1 MHDTQTRSRF
11 SIRIRVTDE
20 PCDKWP
26 IGIELAVK
34 KRQSSYPF
42 ENPDDF
48 DYSRTLFHRL
58 RTWLDSRRVSARRKS
73 RTETVSLSPL
83 SPAAFR
89 PLASGD
95 VPLLFLA
102 HNDLKFIRS
111 LLAHYRALGVTR
123 FICVDDQ
130 SGDGTREL
138 LCAQPDVDVW
148 TSPVRYG
155 EAKRGKLWREALFAR
170 YGKNRWYLNID
181 ADEYLIYDRCFEKP
195 LPDLIARLESLGLR
209 RFAAPMIDMYPGGS
223 VSAFAFDGSTD
234 AMPWDVAD
242 CIDGNG
248 YVLEKT
254 KRFLSLAGGPRRRK
268 FTAEAEMMKYP
279 LMYWDDECSF
289 GISIHQPL
297 PFDRNFS
304 AISGVL
310 LHFKFFADYH
320 EKTRAAVEDKQY
332 FGGAR
337 EYQRILDTVEA
348 SGDLDFVYDET
359 LKYASPEQL
368 VERGF
373 MRSIWPSN
381 PRAET

>member
-1 MHDTQTRSRF
+1 LAPSGT
-11 SIRIRVTDE
+11 
-20 PCDKWP
+20 
-26 IGIELAVK
+26 ELAVN
-34 KRQSSYPF
+34 KRQSPYPF
-42 ENPDDF
+42 ENNGAF
-48 DYSRTLFHRL
+48 DYSRSLFHRFQ
-58 RTWLDSRRVSARRKS
+58 TWIDSRRVAARRKS
-73 RTETVSLSPL
+73 KTETVPLAPL
-83 SPAAFR
+83 SPATFR

-95 VPLLFLA
+95 IPLLFLA

-130 SGDGTREL
+130 SDDGTREL

-148 TSPVRYG
+148 TSSVRYG
-155 EAKRGKLWREALFAR
+155 EARRGKLWREALFAR

-181 ADEYLIYDRCFEKP
+181 ADEYLVYDRCFEQP
-195 LPDLIARLESLGLR
+195 LPELIAQLESLGQR
-209 RFAAPMIDMYPGGS
+209 RFAAPMIDMYPGGA

-234 AMPWDVAD
+234 AMPWEVAD
-242 CIDGNG
+242 CVDGNG
-248 YVLEKT
+248 YVIDKN

-268 FTAEAEMMKYP
+268 FSAEAEMMKYP
-279 LMYWDDECSF
+279 LMYWDDACSF

-304 AISGVL
+304 PIAGVL

-320 EKTRAAVEDKQY
+320 EKTQAAVADKQY

-337 EYQRILDTVEA
+337 EYQRILDTVVA
-348 SGDLDFVYDET
+348 SGDLDFVYGGT
-359 LKYASPEQL
+359 LKYASPQQL

-373 MRSIWPSN
+373 MQSIWSPD
-381 PRAET
+381 RRVKG